1 MGTSSSSRGPGPNVP
16 FVPPWVPPLP
26 PPMPPPPPEQDGAPP
41 PADGDGG
48 ENLPP
53 TAPPAPPSAQP
64 PLAPAG
70 RFRAARTNLG
80 NYARTGSRDDLKRG
94 LGHYTATGLGGSAQA
109 TRRMARTAVN
119 AGRLYG
125 VLNALSSGTALPA
138 EVSIDPA
145 GLAGRPAREIADE
158 IARALQPPDGTQ
170 DAEASRDAISR
181 SLSELIAVDPNV
193 DMLALTPEQIEL
205 VTQTYVGE
213 DLCRRIDLDV
223 GLAVLDKAP
232 TFAVGQSRIED
243 MKAYVRQEVA
253 RLFRARSDRGQR
265 LSRQNAASLAAGVIQ
280 STFDVFEEYLR

>member
-26 PPMPPPPPEQDGAPP
+26 PPLPPPPEQGEP
-41 PADGDGG
+41 PADA
-48 ENLPP
+48 NNPP
-53 TAPPAPPSAQP
+53 PPAPPVS

-70 RFRAARTNLG
+70 RFRAARTSLG
-80 NYARTGSRDDLKRG
+80 HYARNGSRDDLKRG
-94 LGHYTATGLGGSAQA
+94 LGHYTASGLGGATQA
-109 TRRMARTAVN
+109 TRRMAATAVN

-125 VLNALSSGTALPA
+125 TLSALSSGGALPA
-138 EVSIDPA
+138 DVSIDPA
-145 GLAGRPAREIADE
+145 ALAGRPAREVADE

-181 SLSELIAVDPNV
+181 SLSELIAADPDV
-193 DMLALTPEQIEL
+193 DMLALTPEQIDF

-223 GLAVLDKAP
+223 GKAVLDKAP
-232 TFAVGQSRIED
+232 TIAVGQSRLED
-243 MKAYVRQEVA
+243 MKAFVRQEVA
-253 RLFRARSDRGQR
+253 RLFRARTDRGQR

-280 STFDVFEEYLR
+280 SAFDVFEEYLR

>member
-26 PPMPPPPPEQDGAPP
+26 PPLPPPLEQDAGPP
-41 PADGDGG
+41 PADGDG
-48 ENLPP
+48 NPP
-53 TAPPAPPSAQP
+53 SPPPPHAPPPAQP
-64 PLAPAG
+64 PIAPA
-70 RFRAARTNLG
+70 RRYQAARTSLG

-119 AGRLYG
+119 AGKLYSA
-125 VLNALSSGTALPA
+125 LSALSSGTALPA
-138 EVSIDPA
+138 DVPIDRA
-145 GLAGRPAREIADE
+145 AMAGRPAREIADE
-158 IARALQPPDGTQ
+158 IAKALQPSDGTQ

-181 SLSELIAVDPNV
+181 SLSELLIAEPDV
-193 DMLALTPEQIEL
+193 DMLALTPVQIDL
-205 VTQTYVGE
+205 VIQTYVGE

-223 GLAVLDKAP
+223 GKTIIDKAA
-232 TFAVGQSRIED
+232 TLAEGQSRLED

-253 RLFRARSDRGQR
+253 RLFRARSDGGQR
-265 LSRQNAASLAAGVIQ
+265 LSRQNAASMASGVIQ

>member
-26 PPMPPPPPEQDGAPP
+26 PPLPPPPEQGEP
-41 PADGDGG
+41 PAADD
-48 ENLPP
+48 NNPS
-53 TAPPAPPSAQP
+53 PPAQP
-64 PLAPAG
+64 ALPTLAPAG
-70 RFRAARTNLG
+70 RFRAARTSLG
-80 NYARTGSRDDLKRG
+80 HYARSGNRDDLKRG
-94 LGHYTATGLGGSAQA
+94 LGHYTAKGLGGSAQA
-109 TRRMARTAVN
+109 TRRVASTAVN

-125 VLNALSSGTALPA
+125 TLSALSSGGALPA
-138 EVSIDPA
+138 DVSIDPA
-145 GLAGRPAREIADE
+145 ALAGRPAREVADE
-158 IARALQPPDGTQ
+158 VARALLPPDGTQ

-181 SLSELIAVDPNV
+181 SLSELIAADPDV

-223 GLAVLDKAP
+223 GKAVLDKAP
-232 TFAVGQSRIED
+232 TIAVGQSRLED
-243 MKAYVRQEVA
+243 MKAFVRQEVA
-253 RLFRARSDRGQR
+253 RLFRARADRGQR

>member
-26 PPMPPPPPEQDGAPP
+26 PPMPPPPEQDAGPP
-41 PADGDGG
+41 PADGDG
-48 ENLPP
+48 NPP
-53 TAPPAPPSAQP
+53 SPTPAPPPAQP
-64 PLAPAG
+64 PIAPA
-70 RFRAARTNLG
+70 RRYQAARTSLG

-119 AGRLYG
+119 AGKLYG
-125 VLNALSSGTALPA
+125 ALSALSSGTALPA
-138 EVSIDPA
+138 DVPIDRA
-145 GLAGRPAREIADE
+145 ALAGRPAREIADE

-181 SLSELIAVDPNV
+181 SLSELLAAEPDV
-193 DMLALTPEQIEL
+193 DMLALTPAQIDL
-205 VTQTYVGE
+205 VIQTYVGE

-223 GLAVLDKAP
+223 GKTIIDKAP
-232 TFAVGQSRIED
+232 TLADGQSRLED

-253 RLFRARSDRGQR
+253 RLFRARFDRGQR
-265 LSRQNAASLAAGVIQ
+265 LSRQNAASLASGVIQ